1 MITLIM
7 LLMAH
12 LMIRHNGKKSLDS
25 FYNNRLS
32 KGEKSLT
39 SVLRIGNL
47 SLDMGNKSDVLTY
60 PKNEVDYKNFL
71 RYMTYQL
78 NFK

>member
-1 MITLIM
+1 MIT
-7 LLMAH
+7 
-12 LMIRHNGKKSLDS
+12 HNGKTLDS
-25 FYNNRLS
+25 FYNNRLN
-32 KGEKSLT
+32 KGEKNLT

-47 SLDMGNKSDVLTY
+47 SLNIGNKSHVLTY
-60 PKNEVDYKNFL
+60 PTNEVDYKKFL

>member
-1 MITLIM
+1 MIK
-7 LLMAH
+7 
-12 LMIRHNGKKSLDS
+12 HNGKTLDS
-25 FYNNRLS
+25 FYKKYLN

-47 SLDMGNKSDVLTY
+47 SLNMGSKSHVLTY
-60 PKNEVDYKNFL
+60 PTNEVDYKKFL